1 MEVSHEALHRQ
12 LGVDGRLEVEHSGV
26 GVLCDPLEHLV
37 PEEQCDV
44 LIDFKL
50 QVSNLPA
57 LAPNVRLAVAL
68 DEFLLPAL
76 DHDPLYHHALEDHY
90 APEHPVQLYLRSE

>member
-1 MEVSHEALHRQ
+1 MEVGHEALHRQ

-44 LIDFKL
+44 LNDLKNGSFI
-50 QVSNLPA
+50 A
-57 LAPNVRLAVAL
+57 R
-68 DEFLLPAL
+68 
-76 DHDPLYHHALEDHY
+76 
-90 APEHPVQLYLRSE
+90 

>member
-1 MEVSHEALHRQ
+1 MEVGHEALHRQ

-44 LIDFKL
+44 LNDLKYQFY
-50 QVSNLPA
+50 
-57 LAPNVRLAVAL
+57 
-68 DEFLLPAL
+68 LLSPQMSGWL
-76 DHDPLYHHALEDHY
+76 SLLTSSSSQPLTTTHSIIMPLKITT
-90 APEHPVQLYLRSE
+90 PRSTRSSFT